1 MPQCATSVKLHVALA
16 ILEGIAHDVLDD
28 PEGMSACLSAG
39 VEAGGF
45 TLHELRTVKFSPQGV
60 TAAAIVGESHLTL
73 HSWPEEGR
81 LFVDI
86 ASCGTPDGVDR
97 ALAAIVEN
105 LAGAR
110 VVELRRIE
118 LP

>member
-1 MPQCATSVKLHVALA
+1 MQLTVALA

-28 PEGMSACLSAG
+28 PERMSACLSLA
-39 VEAGGF
+39 VQAGGF
-45 TLHELRTVKFSPQGV
+45 TLHELCTVKFSPQGV

-86 ASCGTPDGVDR
+86 ASCGAPEGVDR
-97 ALAAIVEN
+97 AFDAIVRQ
-105 LAGAR
+105 LVGAR
-110 VVELRRIE
+110 VVELQRLTLR
-118 LP
+118 